1 MLKQLKHIYEEHYKK
16 LMLIPLALLLF
27 FAGVL
32 VFQQVNTGDFI
43 GKDVSLQGG
52 IVITVSSDQAIDVS
66 SAEAGLG
73 ASLDT
78 SVRITELSSIGAG
91 GRIGYSFEMATG
103 VDKDAAIEQIST
115 LYGGLRTENYTVE
128 EISPSLGA
136 SFWSSTIKAV
146 LIAFVFMAFVIFIYF
161 RKLAPCLAIIYA
173 AVADFIGVLAIMN
186 LIGMRLSSAGVAAL
200 LMLIGYSVDS
210 DVLLATKVVK
220 RRTGTV
226 LSRVYSAMRTG
237 LTMEVTTLAAL
248 IVLYTVAPAS
258 TLKTISTVLII
269 GIILD
274 LPNTWLMNAGILRWW
289 SKRKGNE

>member
-1 MLKQLKHIYEEHYKK
+1 
-16 LMLIPLALLLF
+16 
-27 FAGVL
+27 
-32 VFQQVNTGDFI
+32 
-43 GKDVSLQGG
+43 
-52 IVITVSSDQAIDVS
+52 
-66 SAEAGLG
+66 
-73 ASLDT
+73 
-78 SVRITELSSIGAG
+78 
-91 GRIGYSFEMATG
+91 
-103 VDKDAAIEQIST
+103 
-115 LYGGLRTENYTVE
+115 
-128 EISPSLGA
+128 
-136 SFWSSTIKAV
+136 
-146 LIAFVFMAFVIFIYF
+146 
-161 RKLAPCLAIIYA
+161 
-173 AVADFIGVLAIMN
+173 
-186 LIGMRLSSAGVAAL
+186 
-200 LMLIGYSVDS
+200 IGYSVDS